1 MEMARAVVLLLLAV
15 AALSCTS
22 AAASGPSC
30 HADDSAA
37 LLAVKAAF
45 NNASFFEYWTPEF
58 PCCDWYG
65 VDCGDDYLP
74 SDDRVISLAI
84 TRDDNITGTI
94 PGDAIAGLTRLR
106 DITFFKVPGITGPIP
121 AALANISGLRVLTIS
136 HTAVS
141 GPIPSFIGDKFTDLG
156 ILDLSFNS
164 LTGAIPASLAK
175 PPKLNSIDLSRN
187 RLTGSI
193 PRLLLS
199 KAGQQAFLTL
209 SHNNLTGRIP
219 AEFGAVNFVQIDL
232 SRNQLTGDA
241 SMLFGSGKKELVSA
255 YLSRNA
261 LSFNMSQL
269 QLPEE
274 LNFLDVSHNSIYG
287 SIPAQMANMT
297 DIQLLNVSYNR
308 LCGEVPTGGNMPSFD
323 AYCFQHNKCL
333 CGAPLSPCT
342 H

>member
-1 MEMARAVVLLLLAV
+1 MARAVVLLLLAV

-65 VDCGDDYLP
+65 VDYLP

-121 AALANISGLRVLTIS
+121 AALANISGLRCS
-136 HTAVS
+136 
-141 GPIPSFIGDKFTDLG
+141 PSPTPPSPVPSRPSSFTDLG
-156 ILDLSFNS
+156 MLDLSFNS

-297 DIQLLNVSYNR
+297 DMQLLNVSYNR

-323 AYCFQHNKCL
+323 TYCFQHNKCL
-333 CGAPLSPCT
+333 CGAPLSPCIYSYMI
-342 H
+342 